1 MDKAKKASVNLHVKD
16 AIENTKMI
24 TMTDSAVNTLMDFE
38 RVIDELNVYAFANW
52 KSGEL
57 VDGPKYER
65 YFVSCTF
72 MWPYK
77 KMPDPRGGE
86 RLLDYDCTVTYRKDV
101 LEYPIK
107 VKSPDDLV
115 TVERHD
121 PLLRAAIV
129 EVLGNQSEEKIKSL
143 TGREEIRREC
153 FDMVNNLLT
162 KEAGKALIV
171 NLLFTSYLYD

>member
-1 MDKAKKASVNLHVKD
+1 MKKLLSVCLILFTSVF
-16 AIENTKMI
+16 
-24 TMTDSAVNTLMDFE
+24 S
-38 RVIDELNVYAFANW
+38 VYAADE
-52 KSGEL
+52 KEAAPAAAPAATPTGEYAYYGFEPEIVTNYISNRKKL
-57 VDGPKYER
+57 G
-65 YFVSCTF
+65 FVKISVEL
-72 MWPYK
+72 M
-77 KMPDPRGGE
+77 
-86 RLLDYDCTVTYRKDV
+86 
-101 LEYPIK
+101 

>member
-1 MDKAKKASVNLHVKD
+1 MKKLLSVCLILFTSVF
-16 AIENTKMI
+16 
-24 TMTDSAVNTLMDFE
+24 S
-38 RVIDELNVYAFANW
+38 VYAADE
-52 KSGEL
+52 KEAAPAATPTGEYAYYGFEPDIVTNYISNRKKL
-57 VDGPKYER
+57 G
-65 YFVSCTF
+65 FVKISVEL
-72 MWPYK
+72 M
-77 KMPDPRGGE
+77 
-86 RLLDYDCTVTYRKDV
+86 
-101 LEYPIK
+101 